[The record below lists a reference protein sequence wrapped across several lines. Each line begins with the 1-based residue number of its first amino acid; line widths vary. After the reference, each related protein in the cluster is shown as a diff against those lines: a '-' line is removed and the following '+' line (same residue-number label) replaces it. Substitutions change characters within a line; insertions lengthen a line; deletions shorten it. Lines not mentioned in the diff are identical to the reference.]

1 MARKNEFLE
10 KIDQFIGGKI
20 YSLRL
25 AKGYSRQKL
34 AEGIGVTHQQLQK
47 YEKGTNRL
55 STGRLILI
63 AKALGKTIDYFY
75 KGLDEADSAEPVLTQ
90 HQRMCIEVSRN
101 FMKIRNPEHQQAVN
115 ALVRSLI
122 KESTGSI
129 QLIVVF

>member
-25 AKGYSRQKL
+25 AKGYSRQQL
-34 AEGIGVTHQQLQK
+34 AEVIGVTHQQLQK
-47 YEKGTNRL
+47 YEKGTNRI

-63 AKALGKTIDYFY
+63 AKALDKTIDYFY
-75 KGLDEADSAEPVLTQ
+75 EGLDEADSVEPVLTQ

-115 ALVRSLI
+115 ALIRSLI
-122 KESTGSI
+122 KESAGSN
-129 QLIVVF
+129 